1 MAAIT
6 EDKDDLI
13 RQLVQRLRET
23 VDENDRLKALVANL
37 TEGASAHQTLQ
48 SLYRNVD
55 LPESLR
61 AKCAIGALPHETP
74 RPESV
79 PPAIDVTAEPI
90 IPLAELVTMR
100 RKHVD
105 QLLREQ
111 RDIEVLRDGTVRV
124 LTKPGSNGGNGSDD
138 DTAG

>member
-13 RQLVQRLRET
+13 RQLVQPLRET

-74 RPESV
+74 RLESV
-79 PPAIDVTAEPI
+79 PPPLDLVAEPI
-90 IPLAELVTMR
+90 IPLAELVAQR
-100 RKHVD
+100 RAHVD
-105 QLLREQ
+105 RLNAEA

-124 LTKPGSNGGNGSDD
+124 LP
-138 DTAG
+138 

>member
-1 MAAIT
+1 MT

-37 TEGASAHQTLQ
+37 TEGANAHQTLQ

-74 RPESV
+74 RLEPV
-79 PPAIDVTAEPI
+79 PPPLDLTAEPPQ
-90 IPLAELVTMR
+90 IPLAELVALR

-105 QLLREQ
+105 RLLLEQ
-111 RDIEVLRDGTVRV
+111 PEIRIINGQVVVLGKGDDGEDT
-124 LTKPGSNGGNGSDD
+124 GS
-138 DTAG
+138 